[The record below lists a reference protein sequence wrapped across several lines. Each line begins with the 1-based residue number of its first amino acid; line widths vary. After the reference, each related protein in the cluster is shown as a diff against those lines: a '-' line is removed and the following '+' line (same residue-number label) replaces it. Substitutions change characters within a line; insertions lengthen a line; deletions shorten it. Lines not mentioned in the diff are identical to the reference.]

1 MNPRSP
7 NENRQQCKEKLI
19 CSLYS
24 NMANV
29 TKVPHRL
36 IQLYIDPEMM
46 ATFQEVTESLI
57 EGISHLWKWVMME
70 KRRYKSFTAAG
81 PLPLSASY
89 SQRCKP
95 CHRYDFPAI
104 MDYIT
109 PKMVSQHKSFP
120 PHIA

>member
-1 MNPRSP
+1 MNPRSS

-70 KRRYKSFTAAG
+70 KRRYESF
-81 PLPLSASY
+81 
-89 SQRCKP
+89 
-95 CHRYDFPAI
+95 
-104 MDYIT
+104 
-109 PKMVSQHKSFP
+109 
-120 PHIA
+120 